1 MILLLNT
8 YTMKNKTIR
17 NDLFL
22 YDLAIRILAFW
33 ATILFSLL
41 FFTGAQA
48 NNLPAKKTTQ
58 VNQQTTQTPHLQSK
72 EK

>member
-8 YTMKNKTIR
+8 YTMKDKTLR

-48 NNLPAKKTTQ
+48 NNVTIKKAAQ
-58 VNQQTTQTPHLQSK
+58 VKEQRADAPMLQSK
-72 EK
+72 VK

>member
-1 MILLLNT
+1 
-8 YTMKNKTIR
+8 MKPAPLR

-22 YDLAIRILAFW
+22 YDLSIRILAFW

-48 NNLPAKKTTQ
+48 NNESGVIKAK
-58 VNQQTTQTPHLQSK
+58 QTVARTCEIKSDK
-72 EK
+72 K